1 MIRKNERRQL
11 KSNFSENAD
20 VFLEGLKSDC
30 RSILVSYFED
40 IQVKIVELFVMV
52 RKNNETQIKGE
63 KQLEDSTDSLKFMFS
78 EFDEYKKERLERQA
92 RLVELESKVV
102 SLSAVKLEYKAHTMK
117 QYSRHN
123 SIPVYGLPEVK
134 GEDTDS
140 LVIETVNEKMGLD
153 IVTVDID
160 RTHQSRAPLKQSGI
174 VRRVIV
180 KFVRH
185 SNQRKNLCK

>member
-1 MIRKNERRQL
+1 
-11 KSNFSENAD
+11 
-20 VFLEGLKSDC
+20 
-30 RSILVSYFED
+30 
-40 IQVKIVELFVMV
+40 
-52 RKNNETQIKGE
+52 
-63 KQLEDSTDSLKFMFS
+63 
-78 EFDEYKKERLERQA
+78 
-92 RLVELESKVV
+92 
-102 SLSAVKLEYKAHTMK
+102 MK

-123 SIPVYGLPEVK
+123 SIPVHGLPEVK

-180 KFVRH
+180 KFVRY
-185 SNQRKNLCK
+185 SN